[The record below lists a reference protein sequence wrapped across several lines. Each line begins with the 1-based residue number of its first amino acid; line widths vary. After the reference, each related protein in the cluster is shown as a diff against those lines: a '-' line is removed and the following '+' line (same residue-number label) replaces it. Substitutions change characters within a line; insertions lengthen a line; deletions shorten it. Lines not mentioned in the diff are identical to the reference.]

1 MFIYIYINHIYIIC
15 FIIIIYL
22 LHCNDFPLHEKIY
35 IKCNCTYTC
44 FQKALYSFS
53 IATSYVILFLLV
65 QFILDLSSYTYKLTT
80 EYNNFITLISKKLQI
95 YIYIIIIIKKI
106 SVFCRLES

>member
-1 MFIYIYINHIYIIC
+1 MTSLCMKRYTSNVTVHT
-15 FIIIIYL
+15 
-22 LHCNDFPLHEKIY
+22 H
-35 IKCNCTYTC
+35 TC

-95 YIYIIIIIKKI
+95 YI
-106 SVFCRLES
+106 